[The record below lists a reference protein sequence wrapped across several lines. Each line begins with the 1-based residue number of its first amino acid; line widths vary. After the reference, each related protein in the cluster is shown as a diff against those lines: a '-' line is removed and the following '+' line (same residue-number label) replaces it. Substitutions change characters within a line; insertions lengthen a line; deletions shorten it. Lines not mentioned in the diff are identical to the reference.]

1 MKYST
6 FVTGRASAGFAVCIR
21 NGQYEVD
28 LIVGKIYRVVKPER
42 NDRPSDIRI
51 IDESGEDYL
60 YSRSWFVPLDVPS
73 RARKVLS
80 ALKDP

>member
-1 MKYST
+1 M
-6 FVTGRASAGFAVCIR
+6 GRGHGSAAFAVCIR
-21 NGQYEVD
+21 NGEYQID

-51 IDESGEDYL
+51 IDESGEGYL

-80 ALKDP
+80 TVKAP

>member
-1 MKYST
+1 M
-6 FVTGRASAGFAVCIR
+6 TGRASAEFAVCIR
-21 NGQYEVD
+21 NGQYDVD
-28 LIVGKIYRVVKPER
+28 LIVGKIYRIVKPER

-51 IDESGEDYL
+51 SDESGEDYL

-80 ALKDP
+80 TLKVP